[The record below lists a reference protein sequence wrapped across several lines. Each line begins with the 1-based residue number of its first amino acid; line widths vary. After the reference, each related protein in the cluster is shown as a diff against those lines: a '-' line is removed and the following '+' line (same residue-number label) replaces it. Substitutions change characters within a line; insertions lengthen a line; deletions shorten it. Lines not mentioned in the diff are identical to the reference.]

1 MPVTH
6 VGDLSRNYMFRAES
20 ARLKTQLTRLTQE
33 LSSGIT
39 TDKTE
44 HLKGNQSLISAIDHA
59 LSMSSAYE
67 IAAQEAKSLADAKQT
82 AFSYMQNNFSQFS
95 SSLLAAAQSQQ
106 PVAFDTLALQANQ
119 NFSNVI
125 AKLNTT
131 VAGRSVFA
139 GNATESAAMA
149 QPDVI
154 LADLQAAV
162 AGSVTTADFLN
173 AIDNWFFTPGG
184 GFETTGYIGAT
195 DDLDP
200 LPIAKDQSVSLSQRA
215 DEDGIRQMLR
225 DLAVMALSTDTT
237 LGFNALELK
246 NITTE
251 TAESTF
257 QTQSNVT
264 TMRATLGLTQG
275 QIDHGIT
282 ALNADK
288 TAQTLARNALVAVDP
303 FETATELE
311 NIQFQMEALYSITA
325 RLSRLSLTEYLR

>member
-33 LSSGIT
+33 LSSGTT

-44 HLKGNQSLISAIDHA
+44 HLKGNQTLISAIDHA
-59 LSMSSAYE
+59 LTMSNTYE

-82 AFSYMQNNFSQFS
+82 ALSYMQSDFSQFS

-106 PVAFDTLALQANQ
+106 PVAFDTLSLQANQ

-125 AKLNTT
+125 SKLNTT

-139 GNATESAAMA
+139 GNATESAAIA
-149 QPDVI
+149 EPDVI
-154 LADLQAAV
+154 LADLRTAI
-162 AGSVTTADFLN
+162 AGSATTADFLN

-184 GFETTGYIGAT
+184 GFETVGYIGAT

-200 LPIAKDQSVSLSQRA
+200 LPIASDQSVALSQRA
-215 DEDGIRQMLR
+215 DEDGVRQMLR
-225 DLAVMALSTDTT
+225 DLAVMTLSTDPT
-237 LGFNALELK
+237 LGFTSIELK
-246 NITTE
+246 NITTD
-251 TAESTF
+251 TAEKTF
-257 QTQSNVT
+257 QTQSNIT
-264 TMRATLGLTQG
+264 AMRATLGLSQG
-275 QIDHGIT
+275 QIDHGLT

-288 TAQTLARNALVAVDP
+288 TAQTLARNALIAVDP

-311 NIQFQMEALYSITA
+311 NVQFQMEALYSVTA